1 MENTLKFCKAN
12 TNQIDES
19 AGIVPFVMTSFNV
32 DESGDVM
39 NPLGALLDEFAK
51 NPISLWM
58 HQMFDVPPSK
68 VLPETIKQTSQIMD
82 GNVQF
87 DLSDPFGEFLFG
99 KYVNGFLSAGSIRFV
114 PIEFTQEIV
123 LEGQTGFFFRI
134 WKLKEFSLV
143 TLPDNVDALRKEYK
157 DGKQGLYQSY
167 EKPYYSA
174 IEKFYEYHNR
184 DLDIDKQIFSFCTG
198 AGCNV
203 FDAPKDSGITDW
215 PDTYV
220 DISQEKIIDDEK
232 ENGTIHDSQNKK
244 DNKADIIIPGSE
256 NIFTEILDVL
266 KSIENNLKQP
276 ENLELEIQ
284 EDSVSDQQF
293 LEMLKSHSK

>member
-1 MENTLKFCKAN
+1 MDNNLKLCKAN
-12 TNQIDES
+12 TKQIDES
-19 AGIVPFVMTSFNV
+19 AGIVPFVMTSFSV

-114 PIEFTQEIV
+114 PIEFSQEIV
-123 LEGQTGFFFRI
+123 LEGQTGFYFRI

-143 TLPDNVDALRKEYK
+143 TLPDNVEALRKDYK
-157 DGKQGLYQSY
+157 DGEQGLYQSFQ
-167 EKPYYSA
+167 KPYYST
-174 IEKFYEYHNR
+174 IKTFYEYHNR
-184 DLDIDKQIFSFCTG
+184 GLDIDKQIFSFCTG
-198 AGCNV
+198 EGC
-203 FDAPKDSGITDW
+203 KDVRRET
-215 PDTYV
+215 V
-220 DISQEKIIDDEK
+220 ENEK
-232 ENGTIHDSQNKK
+232 EIECIENLENKK
-244 DNKADIIIPGSE
+244 EDKLKSEIVIPESEDIF
-256 NIFTEILDVL
+256 NEILKVL
-266 KSIENNLKQP
+266 KKIETGLQKP
-276 ENLELEIQ
+276 ENLDDKTQ
-284 EDSVSDQQF
+284 EEAVSDKQF
-293 LEMLKSHSK
+293 LEMLESQLNSKEKKGV